1 MTKAE
6 LKAVVAA
13 EVQAQLAELL
23 QPWLQ
28 QVAQTIGQVE
38 QLLKSEQQKT
48 NQILQKQLDTVSQV
62 LLKLANVERALGI
75 DPTQE
80 KLDPN
85 YRN

>member
-1 MTKAE
+1 MGSSSTQK
-6 LKAVVAA
+6 V
-13 EVQAQLAELL
+13 
-23 QPWLQ
+23 
-28 QVAQTIGQVE
+28 GQVE

-80 KLDPN
+80 KFDQN

>member
-1 MTKAE
+1 MKDKGRPDYT
-6 LKAVVAA
+6 LNLMPPVVPRMGSSSTQK
-13 EVQAQLAELL
+13 V
-23 QPWLQ
+23 
-28 QVAQTIGQVE
+28 GQVE

-80 KLDPN
+80 KLDQN

>member
-1 MTKAE
+1 MGSSSTQK
-6 LKAVVAA
+6 
-13 EVQAQLAELL
+13 
-23 QPWLQ
+23 
-28 QVAQTIGQVE
+28 IGQVE

-80 KLDPN
+80 KLDQN

>member
-1 MTKAE
+1 MGSSSTQK
-6 LKAVVAA
+6 V
-13 EVQAQLAELL
+13 
-23 QPWLQ
+23 
-28 QVAQTIGQVE
+28 GQVE

-80 KLDPN
+80 KLDQN
-85 YRN
+85 YRDSPICSHDRLSIAWHW